1 MTEIPFIAHL
11 NELKLRGSYIL
22 ISLLLNTVICFY
34 FMDSVS
40 LYLIELG
47 KEPISFIFTGLSEIF
62 LTYIKFSLL
71 FGVCLTLPIG
81 FIQLYLFFAPG
92 LYIVEQ
98 KRLRF
103 YLIIFLVSFYLGGW
117 IFVHSLI
124 PMAWSFFLDFQRE
137 SIASFDFMPRV
148 KEYLD
153 FCFNFI
159 LCGGFLFQLPFL
171 IVLLFNLGLV
181 GIENI
186 STWRKYYIFFVLVVA
201 GIVTPPDVISQ
212 LFVFVLTVL
221 ICESTIFMFMLSN
234 NSNSIVIKT

>member
-1 MTEIPFIAHL
+1 MTEIPFITHL

-22 ISLLLNTVICFY
+22 ISLLLNIVTCFY

-71 FGVCLTLPIG
+71 FGVCLTLPIS

-103 YLIIFLVSFYLGGW
+103 YLLIFMVSF
-117 IFVHSLI
+117 
-124 PMAWSFFLDFQRE
+124 
-137 SIASFDFMPRV
+137 
-148 KEYLD
+148 
-153 FCFNFI
+153 
-159 LCGGFLFQLPFL
+159 
-171 IVLLFNLGLV
+171 
-181 GIENI
+181 
-186 STWRKYYIFFVLVVA
+186 
-201 GIVTPPDVISQ
+201 
-212 LFVFVLTVL
+212 
-221 ICESTIFMFMLSN
+221 
-234 NSNSIVIKT
+234 